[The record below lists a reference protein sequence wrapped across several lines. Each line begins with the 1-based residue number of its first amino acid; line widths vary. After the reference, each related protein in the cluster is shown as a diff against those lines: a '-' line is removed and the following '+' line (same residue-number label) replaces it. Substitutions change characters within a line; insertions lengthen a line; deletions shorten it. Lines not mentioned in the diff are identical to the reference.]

1 MTHLTSWRCQVG
13 DPTTVGPMTLVAGKV
28 VMVTGAGSGIGRA
41 ASLLY
46 AAEGAS
52 HVAIVD
58 RDGPGADATLDLLRS
73 SGGSGVSYE
82 VDVTDEVAVEDLVD
96 GIVEEHGRIDVA
108 FNNAGISHPS
118 TPFHELGRYAWEEM
132 LAVNLT
138 GVFLCMKHELRHMV
152 EAGSGAIV
160 NTSSGA
166 GVVPAPGQ
174 PHYTAAK
181 HGVLGLTRSA
191 ASEYVRAGIRC
202 NAVLPGL
209 VDTPMIAGEDG
220 VLSTRAREALKRYT
234 PTGELLQPEQVAAV
248 AVWLSSDAAGA
259 VNGQSLVVDGGGILR

>member
-1 MTHLTSWRCQVG
+1 MQNLN
-13 DPTTVGPMTLVAGKV
+13 DKVAWI
-28 VMVTGAGSGIGRA
+28 TGAGTGIGEAAAIALAEAGMKVVISGRRRDKLEEVATRCNGRA
-41 ASLLY
+41 SIEPLDIADKGSV
-46 AAEGAS
+46 
-52 HVAIVD
+52 HRVVD
-58 RDGPGADATLDLLRS
+58 RILDQHGR
-73 SGGSGVSYE
+73 
-82 VDVTDEVAVEDLVD
+82 VDVLVAS
-96 GIVEEHGRIDVA
+96 
-108 FNNAGISHPS
+108 AGINV
-118 TPFHELGRYAWEEM
+118 TERYWHNVSDEDWDSVIATN
-132 LAVNLT
+132 LNGAFYCCRAVLPAMKAQRSGLIINISSWAGKYVSAMT
-138 GVFLCMKHELRHMV
+138 G
-152 EAGSGAIV
+152 
-160 NTSSGA
+160 
-166 GVVPAPGQ
+166 PA
-174 PHYTAAK
+174 YTAAK